1 MIDEKE
7 VKDAIKVILLDKDHY
22 ATSLNYAVNY
32 CRYALDMTGEELR
45 VQCLYIIGN
54 ITHWRHPKAKEVRDT
69 IRKFGGS
76 K

>member
-22 ATSLNYAVNY
+22 ATSLNYAINY
-32 CRYALDMTGEELR
+32 SNYALDMTGEELR

-54 ITHWRHPKAKEVRDT
+54 ITHWRHPKAKEVRNI
-69 IRKFGGS
+69 IRAFGGR
-76 K
+76 

>member
-32 CRYALDMTGEELR
+32 YRYALDMTGEELR

-54 ITHWRHPKAKEVRDT
+54 IIHWRHPKAKEVRNI
-69 IRKFGGS
+69 IRAFGGQR
-76 K
+76 